1 MARPKN
7 ECVKEAKQFI
17 GRVNADTANYKRSM
31 TTYEYIEG
39 MKLMD
44 AIDEKIESIKRRHK
58 ELLDLVYEL
67 HLDLS
72 RFARNPD
79 YPSPGILAEVLDH
92 DLVEKKFIVDDK
104 ENLDDETGSA
114 CL

>member
-1 MARPKN
+1 MTRPKN

-17 GRVNADTANYKRSM
+17 SRVNADTANYKRSM

-39 MKLMD
+39 MKLID
-44 AIDEKIESIKRRHK
+44 VIDEKIETIKRRHK

-67 HLDLS
+67 HLDLL
-72 RFARNPD
+72 RHAKD
-79 YPSPGILAEVLDH
+79 QTYPSPGILAEVLDH

-104 ENLDDETGSA
+104 ENLDDETGST
-114 CL
+114 CS